1 MNNGEG
7 ETKQGAKKMALCLF
21 EIRKP
26 KAEKRDMMKYGK
38 GPRTRSHLLLT
49 LPLLYHMSSFLVFYQ
64 LKEAEEEK
72 GKGSERG
79 ETTRRPF

>member
-1 MNNGEG
+1 
-7 ETKQGAKKMALCLF
+7 
-21 EIRKP
+21 
-26 KAEKRDMMKYGK
+26 MKYGK

-49 LPLLYHMSSFLVFYQ
+49 LPLLDFTSSFLVFYQ
-64 LKEAEEEK
+64 LKLKETEGEK